1 MKIKMLLLSIMFTG
15 CSVVGYRT
23 TEEPKYEVLKKDK
36 NIEIRKYEPIIVAE
50 VVTDGDYEKSS
61 QKGFNKLAKYI
72 FGENKKG
79 ENIGMTAPV
88 FQEEKGENIGM
99 TAPVFQEKLGLG
111 WVMRFT
117 MPERYTIENLPKP
130 IDEEIT
136 IKVIEGKKVAVIRY
150 SGILGGEKIEK
161 NTLLLRE
168 WIEKNNYKEI
178 SLPQSAGYDPPW
190 TIPFLRRNEIQIEV
204 K

>member
-1 MKIKMLLLSIMFTG
+1 
-15 CSVVGYRT
+15 
-23 TEEPKYEVLKKDK
+23 
-36 NIEIRKYEPIIVAE
+36 
-50 VVTDGDYEKSS
+50 
-61 QKGFNKLAKYI
+61 
-72 FGENKKG
+72 
-79 ENIGMTAPV
+79 
-88 FQEEKGENIGM
+88 
-99 TAPVFQEKLGLG
+99 
-111 WVMRFT
+111 
-117 MPERYTIENLPKP
+117 
-130 IDEEIT
+130 IT